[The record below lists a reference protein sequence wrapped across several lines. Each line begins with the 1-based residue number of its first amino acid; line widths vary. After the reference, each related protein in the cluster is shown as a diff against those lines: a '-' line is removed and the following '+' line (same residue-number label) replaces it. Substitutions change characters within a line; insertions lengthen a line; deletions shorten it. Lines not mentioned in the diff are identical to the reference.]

1 MHLTVLDRQ
10 IGNHGSRYAFDGP
23 GPSNDMHLTVLDRQ
37 IGSDGLAMH
46 LTVLDRQILC
56 I

>member
-10 IGNHGSRYAFDGP
+10 IGNDGPGIFDGP
-23 GPSNDMHLTVLDRQ
+23 GPSNVMHLTVLDRQ